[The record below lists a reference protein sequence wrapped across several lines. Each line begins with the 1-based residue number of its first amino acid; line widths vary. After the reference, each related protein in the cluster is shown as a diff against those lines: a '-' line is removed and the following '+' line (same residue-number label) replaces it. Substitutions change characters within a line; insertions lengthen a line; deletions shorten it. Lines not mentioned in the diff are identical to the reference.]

1 MVRNLA
7 FLLAAC
13 ALASCG
19 NTRCLSG
26 GADAPPPFESGGD
39 IVMQEVEDA
48 SPMEL
53 EFEGVERLKENP
65 VDPAGASIET
75 LLSIPGFPEELAGRV
90 VAEAGERRLAKRWI
104 ERLTPPERSELY
116 RYHDY
121 LLLPEEHPVRL
132 ICRLTKDAISAQ
144 SGGREEGYL
153 SCSAG
158 GWKALWRS
166 RRLAEGNGSAY
177 YLSGSAFSGALRF
190 HGGTFAPDFALGLVF
205 GGSYQSYLFSRTYPF
220 HNPRWIAGS
229 TSFYAPAVYGAAA
242 EFWRRKVRGALVAGR
257 PRTYHSDHFELDGEL
272 LYGGRLA
279 LRLGGGEF
287 GVSSFAGACPSGAAA
302 YSIDGRW
309 RSGALDL
316 GFELASRGRGEP
328 GVISALSYRVADT
341 RCALSLHAIPSGM
354 AGRFCGVNGGT
365 LDGKRSHGGAAVVVE
380 REIVSRVRVRAAID
394 RSIKTDG
401 LDGRARH
408 TTRAECEKKWRNA
421 LVKLS
426 WSWSKDAR
434 EDIIP
439 YPGAGSQA
447 LDRMTSIG
455 LLSDFRIARGTNLRI
470 TIRGLGKNAST
481 GLLLAP
487 VLSMSL
493 LSGRLRP
500 AASLA
505 LYRAFRG
512 KPVCCFY
519 EPSLKGTYPWR
530 VASADKERCAFIISY
545 NINWLSVSSKAVL
558 EMKMVPEFSFQAVI
572 DH

>member
-7 FLLAAC
+7 FIPAVC
-13 ALASCG
+13 VLASCG
-19 NTRCLSG
+19 NAHYLSG
-26 GADAPPPFESGGD
+26 GADALPPFETGGD
-39 IVMQEVEDA
+39 VVVQKVGDA
-48 SPMEL
+48 ALMEL
-53 EFEGVERLKENP
+53 EFDGVERLKENP

-75 LLSIPGFPEELAGRV
+75 LLSIPGFPEELAGRI
-90 VAEAGERRLAKRWI
+90 VAEAGERRFARRWI

-116 RYHDY
+116 RYRDY

-132 ICRLTKDAISAQ
+132 SCRLTKDGISAQ

-166 RRLAEGNGSAY
+166 RRVAEGNGSAY
-177 YLSGSAFSGALRF
+177 YLSGSAISGALRF

-205 GGSYQSYLFSRTYPF
+205 GGSYQSYVFSSTYPF

-229 TSFYAPAVYGAAA
+229 SSFYAPAVYGAAG
-242 EFWRRKVRGALVAGR
+242 EFWRRNVRGAFVAGR
-257 PRTYHSDHFELDGEL
+257 SRTYHSDHFELDGEL

-328 GVISALSYRVADT
+328 GVVSALSYRVADT

-354 AGRFCGVNGGT
+354 AGRFCAVSGGT
-365 LDGKRSHGGAAVVVE
+365 LDGKPSHGGAAIVVE
-380 REIVSRVRVRAAID
+380 REIAARVRVRGAID
-394 RSIKTDG
+394 RSVRTDG

-408 TTRAECEKKWRNA
+408 TARAECEKKWRNA

-455 LLSDFRIARGTNLRI
+455 LLSDFRIAGGTNLRI

-481 GLLLAP
+481 AFLLAP

-493 LSGRLRP
+493 LSGHLRP

-505 LYRAFRG
+505 LYRTFRG
-512 KPVCCFY
+512 KPVYYFY
-519 EPSLKGTYPWR
+519 EPTLKGNYPWR
-530 VASADKERCAFIISY
+530 VVSGDKERCVFLISY
-545 NINWLSVSSKAVL
+545 IINGLSVSSKIAL
-558 EMKMVPEFSFQAVI
+558 EMKRVPEFSFQAAF
-572 DH
+572 DR